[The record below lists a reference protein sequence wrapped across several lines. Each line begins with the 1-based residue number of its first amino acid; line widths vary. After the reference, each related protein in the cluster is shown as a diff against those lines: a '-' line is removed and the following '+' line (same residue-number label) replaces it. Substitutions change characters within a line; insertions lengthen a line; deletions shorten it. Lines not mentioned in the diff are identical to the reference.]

1 MVGPVKKFR
10 AGAVA
15 AALWENEIKV
25 DGRIVPTLKATIDRR
40 YKDSAG
46 NWKSSGSFSRNEI
59 PLAVHVLQQAFE
71 AMLEMNNDN
80 ETEQPQVEEV
90 VVE

>member
-25 DGRIVPTLKATIDRR
+25 DGRSVPTLKATIDRR

-59 PLAVHVLQQAFE
+59 PLAVHVLQQAFA
-71 AMLEMNNDN
+71 AMLEMGNDN
-80 ETEQPQVEEV
+80 ETEQPQIEEV